1 MTELQQCCKSS
12 AAKPMSADLT
22 FPGGSKRL
30 VQSLL
35 QVQVYRIPNGRG
47 TRVRPRGV
55 GDAGAPLHEAI
66 AAAEARQREAC
77 PFILFD
83 NNGGALRQ
91 GLPVDVSEGFS

>member
-1 MTELQQCCKSS
+1 
-12 AAKPMSADLT
+12 MSADLT
-22 FPGGSKRL
+22 FPGGSKRCGAR
-30 VQSLL
+30 LL
-35 QVQVYRIPNGRG
+35 QVQVDRVPNGRG

-66 AAAEARQREAC
+66 AAAEALQREAF

-83 NNGGALRQ
+83 NNGGALGQ